1 MHKTHNMSNTRIYR
15 IWNDVKARCYYV
27 GNDNYK
33 YYGKRGITMCEEW
46 KDSFENFYNWAINA
60 GYNDDLTLD
69 RIDTNG
75 GYYPSNCRWITL
87 TEQCRNRRNNVKYKY
102 NGEEK
107 TLKEWEEIYGV
118 PSATSWARINKYGW
132 DVAKAITYNEEE
144 LYEYN
149 GKSQILSDW
158 ATELGIKYTTL
169 RARIKAY
176 KWPIEKAFNTKTL
189 K

>member
-1 MHKTHNMSNTRIYR
+1 MAK
-15 IWNDVKARCYYV
+15 K
-27 GNDNYK
+27 
-33 YYGKRGITMCEEW
+33 
-46 KDSFENFYNWAINA
+46 
-60 GYNDDLTLD
+60 
-69 RIDTNG
+69 
-75 GYYPSNCRWITL
+75 
-87 TEQCRNRRNNVKYKY
+87 
-102 NGEEK
+102 K
-107 TLKEWEEIYGV
+107 TLKEWEEIYGI

-189 K
+189 R